1 MEKTENNQNSFEG
14 IIEFV
19 AVAELNSFSIAA
31 KRLGCSTSHVSRQIS
46 RLEKRL
52 KCSLFA
58 RTTRMIN
65 LTALGDVYFQH
76 CKVLLSGLEQA
87 NEHVSGEQLKLAGT
101 LRVSMAGLF
110 AEQNI
115 APVLISFAQQHP
127 ELAIDIDFNSRK
139 IDFIEDHVD
148 FAIRYGQLQDSGL
161 VARKLVDRQLMVT
174 ASPTYLKKHGEP
186 THPTDLK
193 QHSCLIT
200 NNDQWSFIENGV
212 PFNMKVQGRW
222 KSNNVHTVI
231 HACEN
236 HLGIAYLPKTT
247 FLQSIQNATLKPIL
261 NSYLGTHS
269 SSWIV
274 FRNRRFLPARA
285 RLAIDFLVS
294 HFQDWKE

>member
-1 MEKTENNQNSFEG
+1 MNKTEKDIDGFEG
-14 IIEFV
+14 IVEFI
-19 AVAELNSFSIAA
+19 AVAEVNSFSGAA
-31 KRLGCSTSHVSRQIS
+31 KRLGCSTSHISRQIS

-58 RTTRMIN
+58 RTTRLIS
-65 LTALGDVYFQH
+65 LTAVGSVYFQH

-87 NEHVSGEQLKLAGT
+87 NEQINGEQLKLAGT

-110 AEQNI
+110 AEQHI

-127 ELAIDIDFNSRK
+127 DLALDIDFNSRR

-174 ASPTYLKKHGEP
+174 ASPVYLKKYGKP
-186 THPTDLK
+186 SHPNDLK
-193 QHSCLIT
+193 HHSCLVT
-200 NNDQWSFIENGV
+200 NNNNWSFSENDV
-212 PFNMKVQGRW
+212 PFNIKVQGRW

-231 HACEN
+231 HACEQ

-247 FLQSIQNATLKPIL
+247 FLQSIQSATLEPIL
-261 NSYLGTHS
+261 QTYLGAHS

-274 FRNRRFLPARA
+274 FRNRQFLPARA
-285 RLAIDFLVS
+285 RLAIDYLVA
-294 HFQDWKE
+294 HFQNWKE